1 MSGSGIKGGGR
12 FSGIGPGHFMLAHY
26 RKPGAAG
33 TSLEYKTVLLFSLFL
48 PGCGPGSNI
57 TAHTKKL
64 LLTYIV
70 ITTSHL
76 IGLIYLYDIMAI

>member
-1 MSGSGIKGGGR
+1 MSGSGIKGEAD
-12 FSGIGPGHFMLAHY
+12 SAGHLMLAHY

-57 TAHTKKL
+57 TAHNAR
-64 LLTYIV
+64 Y
-70 ITTSHL
+70 
-76 IGLIYLYDIMAI
+76 

>member
-33 TSLEYKTVLLFSLFL
+33 TSLEYVFYKTVSPFSLFL

-57 TAHTKKL
+57 TAHNAR
-64 LLTYIV
+64 Y
-70 ITTSHL
+70 
-76 IGLIYLYDIMAI
+76 

>member
-57 TAHTKKL
+57 TAHNAQKIIAHLYSDYNEPLDIQDL
-64 LLTYIV
+64 LNLVVT
-70 ITTSHL
+70 
-76 IGLIYLYDIMAI
+76 

>member
-1 MSGSGIKGGGR
+1 MSGSGIKGEAD
-12 FSGIGPGHFMLAHY
+12 SAGHLMLAHY

-33 TSLEYKTVLLFSLFL
+33 TSLEYVFYKTVSHFSLFL